1 MNVFFKS
8 QFLRDQKNP
17 RIPFTTENAEKIR
30 NQAGGV
36 PYQWYS
42 WCAKVG
48 AICST
53 PRCQKRGGKIQ
64 IWAILR
70 NPVFR
75 PLSSLAPPRIFYAG
89 RSLNSKV
96 LAMSRDIAAFHGSRF
111 RWVSTILWL
120 FLCDF
125 EYTHA
130 EGYFSVPKGARPPIS
145 FSARRRMVFLPHKK
159 IRLSSN
165 PPY

>member
-1 MNVFFKS
+1 MAQSTFQLQTFVLTTYGMNNKIKWSGTKPNVGVSFTNPPWHLHSLKS

-30 NQAGGV
+30 NQAGGI

-48 AICST
+48 AIYST
-53 PRCQKRGGKIQ
+53 LRCQKRGGKIQ

-89 RSLNSKV
+89 WSLNSKV
-96 LAMSRDIAAFHGSRF
+96 LAMSRDIAAFDGSRF
-111 RWVSTILWL
+111 R
-120 FLCDF
+120 
-125 EYTHA
+125 
-130 EGYFSVPKGARPPIS
+130 
-145 FSARRRMVFLPHKK
+145 
-159 IRLSSN
+159 
-165 PPY
+165 